1 MSEISRVAEFCGLAP
16 RGNRSEV
23 GDCVAHE
30 LRHYVSETPDLL
42 NATMIPV
49 QLKLFYFCLHAVSS
63 RAYLPRSS
71 PSGTDMTS
79 ELVDKLSDLMTEIED
94 HEKGAQLQIRR
105 QLNERSQQVFDL
117 ERQLRELQKQNLGL
131 HEFSIAVRST
141 FVYRFYRK
149 CLKPLGIGV
158 R

>member
-1 MSEISRVAEFCGLAP
+1 M
-16 RGNRSEV
+16 
-23 GDCVAHE
+23 
-30 LRHYVSETPDLL
+30 
-42 NATMIPV
+42 
-49 QLKLFYFCLHAVSS
+49 
-63 RAYLPRSS
+63 
-71 PSGTDMTS
+71 
-79 ELVDKLSDLMTEIED
+79 
-94 HEKGAQLQIRR
+94 
-105 QLNERSQQVFDL
+105 NERSQQVFDL